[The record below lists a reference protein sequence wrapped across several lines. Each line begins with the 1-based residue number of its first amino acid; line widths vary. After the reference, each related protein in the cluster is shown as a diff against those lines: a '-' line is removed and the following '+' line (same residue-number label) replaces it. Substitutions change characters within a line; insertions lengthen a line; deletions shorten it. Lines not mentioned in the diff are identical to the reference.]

1 MVIQCAFT
9 NCKNKRY
16 RWARQSFHQFPW
28 RDPERTQLWLLA
40 AGLDIN
46 PPAEKLLKW
55 KLCSDHFRHEDFA
68 KPRNIKDHTLL
79 TTTAVP
85 SISPDA
91 PTATDSSSHSCS
103 HSSVPASSADTMP
116 VQCVAYGCGKTFA
129 DNVSLH
135 TFPKDPDDFR
145 KWEKQVQR
153 TRSQWF
159 ASASSHLC
167 SDHFGREYFMQ
178 RIRNGVSLRPGAMP
192 TIFIRPPCSSCEGKG
207 CSNCAQLPTSHQRTT
222 PGDTNV
228 SVSLSFCFEIR

>member
-1 MVIQCAFT
+1 MIQCAFP
-9 NCKNKRY
+9 NCKNKNN
-16 RWARQSFHQFPW
+16 RWARQSFHQFPV

-46 PPAEKLLKW
+46 QPTERLLKW
-55 KLCSDHFRHEDFA
+55 RMCSDHFRPEDFA

-85 SISPDA
+85 SIFPDP
-91 PTATDSSSHSCS
+91 PTATDSSSNSCS
-103 HSSVPASSADTMP
+103 HSSIPDQESRSDTMP
-116 VQCVAYGCGKTFA
+116 VQCVAYGCGKTCA

-135 TFPKDPDDFR
+135 MFPKDPDDFR

-153 TRSQWF
+153 TRSQWS

-192 TIFIRPPCSSCEGKG
+192 TIFIRPPCFSCEGKG
-207 CSNCAQLPTSHQRTT
+207 CSNCLQMPPSHQRTS

-228 SVSLSFCFEIR
+228 SVSFYSYF